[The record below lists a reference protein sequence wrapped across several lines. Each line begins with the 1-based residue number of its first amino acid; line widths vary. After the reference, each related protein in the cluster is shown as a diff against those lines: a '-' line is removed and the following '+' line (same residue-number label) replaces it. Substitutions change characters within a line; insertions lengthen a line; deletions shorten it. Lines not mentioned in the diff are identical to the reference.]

1 MPQPNPSQQHATNA
15 TSQAMVPASDEQ
27 RKGKRP
33 VPPSIHTN
41 SSANSSY
48 IQVSKFQSSDY
59 GRQNFSKLIPFH
71 IFFSQSSNKK
81 QKVSKSNSRAI
92 AEASAGGTASIT
104 MRQVLAWLLGH
115 MQRQPSM
122 FQEQPAQP
130 KFDPLQ
136 LVMET
141 A

>member
-1 MPQPNPSQQHATNA
+1 VPQPNPSQQHATNA

-48 IQVSKFQSSDY
+48 IQ
-59 GRQNFSKLIPFH
+59 
-71 IFFSQSSNKK
+71 SSNKK

-92 AEASAGGTASIT
+92 AEASAKAAAGGTASIT
-104 MRQVLAWLLGH
+104 IETSAGMVAGTYAKATINVSGATGTAKIRSTSTGHGNSLGKRNVIREEH
-115 MQRQPSM
+115 H
-122 FQEQPAQP
+122 
-130 KFDPLQ
+130 
-136 LVMET
+136 VV
-141 A
+141 